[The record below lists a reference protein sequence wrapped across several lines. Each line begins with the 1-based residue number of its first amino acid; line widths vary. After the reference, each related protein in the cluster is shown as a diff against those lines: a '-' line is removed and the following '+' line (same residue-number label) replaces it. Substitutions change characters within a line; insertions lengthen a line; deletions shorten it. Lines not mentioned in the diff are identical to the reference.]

1 MSCRTAT
8 PCSLRESDWHDK
20 YVQMFAP
27 TQFIMERRQNMTSSD
42 ILQAGVTAPDFEL
55 RSGPN
60 ATVKLSDLRGRPVIL
75 AFYPADFS
83 PVCGDQIALYNEVLG
98 EFKDYGAEIL
108 GISVDSVWCHA
119 AFAKQKNIH
128 FPLLADFEPKG
139 EVGRRYGAYRAQDGT
154 EERALFVVDR
164 DGRIHW
170 SYLSPVD
177 INPGADGILDALD
190 SLRARERAAASP
202 EIMTDVEARP

>member
-1 MSCRTAT
+1 MNENT
-8 PCSLRESDWHDK
+8 
-20 YVQMFAP
+20 
-27 TQFIMERRQNMTSSD
+27 NMPSSD
-42 ILQAGVTAPDFEL
+42 FLQSGALAPDFEL
-55 RSGPN
+55 RSAPN
-60 ATVKLSDLRGRPVIL
+60 ESIKLSDLRGKPVIL

-83 PVCGDQIALYNEVLG
+83 PVCGDQIALYNEILG
-98 EFKDYGAEIL
+98 EFRDYGAEIL

-119 AFAKQKNIH
+119 EFAKQKNIH

-139 EVGRRYGAYRAQDGT
+139 QVARRYGAYRAQDGT
-154 EERALFVVDR
+154 EERALFVIDR

-190 SLRARERAAASP
+190 SLRARERSGSRL
-202 EIMTDVEARP
+202 EIITDAEARP

>member
-1 MSCRTAT
+1 MS
-8 PCSLRESDWHDK
+8 D
-20 YVQMFAP
+20 
-27 TQFIMERRQNMTSSD
+27 NMNMPSPD
-42 ILQAGVTAPDFEL
+42 FLQSGALAPDFEL
-55 RSGPN
+55 RSAPN
-60 ATVKLSDLRGRPVIL
+60 EIIKLSDLRGKPVIL

-83 PVCGDQIALYNEVLG
+83 PVCGDQIALYNEILG
-98 EFKDYGAEIL
+98 EFGDYGAEIL

-119 AFAKQKNIH
+119 EFAKQKNIH

-139 EVGRRYGAYRAQDGT
+139 QVARRYGAYRAQDGT
-154 EERALFVVDR
+154 EERALFVIDR

-190 SLRARERAAASP
+190 SLRTRERSGSRS
-202 EIMTDVEARP
+202 EIMIDAEARP